1 MWDKLNK
8 SNYYLEL
15 SIESADL
22 PLDDRLIAYLNKEL
36 ISDGGQWD
44 MAVNLLEVGS
54 LFSFVALD
62 GLSSSNRP
70 MVLYHNPY
78 TRSPSRRRLQAAS
91 TASSSSNFA
100 NIHLFSVNWSSH
112 CGQPRTY
119 LMRRSCSLFVR
130 RRRS

>member
-54 LFSFVALD
+54 LFSFVAL
-62 GLSSSNRP
+62 
-70 MVLYHNPY
+70 
-78 TRSPSRRRLQAAS
+78 
-91 TASSSSNFA
+91 
-100 NIHLFSVNWSSH
+100 NI
-112 CGQPRTY
+112 
-119 LMRRSCSLFVR
+119 
-130 RRRS
+130 